1 MEIKTPE
8 DLIKKIN
15 ELKEKVI
22 DLSADEDLA
31 VGIMNLISMEEHLY
45 FTAEKTGKDE
55 YFDLLNQVREIRK
68 KMMERLIGKPE
79 GELWCFVK
87 HTLSATMRLIEVGTK
102 LQSQNKKDEAKEIF
116 DLAYELFNIFWGIKL
131 NIIPT
136 DESGSTR
143 INNNYADKR
152 GSNNTQI
159 SADIRDNQRNI
170 YQRESAYD
178 NNISVNQRDKDL
190 RESAYKTNS
199 QHKSAWLK
207 NLIEKIIDCC
217 KE

>member
-1 MEIKTPE
+1 MEIKTSKE
-8 DLIKKIN
+8 LIEKIN
-15 ELKEKVI
+15 ELKEKVV

-31 VGIMNLISMEEHLY
+31 LAVMNLISMEEHLY

-55 YFDLLNQVREIRK
+55 YFVLLNQVREIRK
-68 KMMERLIGKPE
+68 KMMERLVGKPE

-102 LQSQNKKDEAKEIF
+102 LQNQNKKDEAKEVF

-136 DESGSTR
+136 DQFGFETDKFGFGTDKYGYKINKNPHMSVSDPHKSVGPQESVP
-143 INNNYADKR
+143 
-152 GSNNTQI
+152 
-159 SADIRDNQRNI
+159 NQR
-170 YQRESAYD
+170 
-178 NNISVNQRDKDL
+178 
-190 RESAYKTNS
+190 
-199 QHKSAWLK
+199 KSAWLK

>member
-1 MEIKTPE
+1 MEIKTSE
-8 DLIKKIN
+8 ELREKIN
-15 ELKEKVI
+15 ELKEKVV

-31 VGIMNLISMEEHLY
+31 LAVMNLISMEEHLY

-102 LQSQNKKDEAKEIF
+102 LQNQNKKDEAKEVF

-131 NIIPT
+131 NIIKLYELKKE
-136 DESGSTR
+136 ESEYNEITE
-143 INNNYADKR
+143 
-152 GSNNTQI
+152 
-159 SADIRDNQRNI
+159 
-170 YQRESAYD
+170 ES
-178 NNISVNQRDKDL
+178 
-190 RESAYKTNS
+190 
-199 QHKSAWLK
+199 KSGFSLK
-207 NLIEKIIDCC
+207 KLIEKIIDCC

>member
-15 ELKEKVI
+15 ELKEKVV

-31 VGIMNLISMEEHLY
+31 LAVMNLISMEEHLY
-45 FTAEKTGKDE
+45 FTAEKTGKNE

-68 KMMERLIGKPE
+68 KMMERLVGKPE

-102 LQSQNKKDEAKEIF
+102 LQNQNKKDEAKEVF

-131 NIIPT
+131 NIISVDKFGFET
-136 DESGSTR
+136 DKFELGTDQYEDK
-143 INNNYADKR
+143 INKNPH
-152 GSNNTQI
+152 
-159 SADIRDNQRNI
+159 
-170 YQRESAYD
+170 
-178 NNISVNQRDKDL
+178 ISVSDPHKSVGPQESVPNQ
-190 RESAYKTNS
+190 S
-199 QHKSAWLK
+199 KSAWLK

>member
-15 ELKEKVI
+15 ELKEKVL

-31 VGIMNLISMEEHLY
+31 LAVMNLISMEEHLY
-45 FTAEKTGKDE
+45 FTAEKTGKNE

-68 KMMERLIGKPE
+68 KMMERLVGKPE

-102 LQSQNKKDEAKEIF
+102 LQNQNKKDEAKEVF

-131 NIIPT
+131 NIISVDKFGFET
-136 DESGSTR
+136 DKFELGTDQYEDK
-143 INNNYADKR
+143 INKNPH
-152 GSNNTQI
+152 
-159 SADIRDNQRNI
+159 
-170 YQRESAYD
+170 
-178 NNISVNQRDKDL
+178 ISVSDPHKSVGPQESVPNQ
-190 RESAYKTNS
+190 S
-199 QHKSAWLK
+199 KSAWLK